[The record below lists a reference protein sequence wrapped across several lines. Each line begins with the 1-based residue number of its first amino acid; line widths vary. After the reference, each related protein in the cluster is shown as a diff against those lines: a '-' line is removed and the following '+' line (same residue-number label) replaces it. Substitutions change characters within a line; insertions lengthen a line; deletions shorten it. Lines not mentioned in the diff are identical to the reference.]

1 MGSLIMKKL
10 LVALI
15 ATTALTSAAS
25 AADLAAHYTKAP
37 VAAPITDWT
46 GVYLG
51 LSAGGAWGSNE
62 WSSDETSPYRP
73 GSFNTSGATVGG
85 LVGANIQVRNAVI
98 GVEFDGNWADI
109 SGSKTI
115 GNPFNGLATNISSV
129 DSKIDWTAHARARL
143 GYSFGN
149 WLPFIAGGAA
159 IAGVKDNL
167 NFITPVVSN
176 GVLYNGYS
184 NSATRIG
191 FTVGG
196 GIDFKVTPN
205 WIVRGEYLYDNFG
218 TTSGRPS
225 NATFNNEV
233 FTLDTHTVRAAVM
246 YKFD

>member
-1 MGSLIMKKL
+1 MKKL
-10 LVALI
+10 FATLA
-15 ATTALTSAAS
+15 ATTALVSAAS

-51 LSAGGAWGSNE
+51 VSAGGVWGTNE

-73 GSFNTSGATVGG
+73 GSYNTSGWTAGG
-85 LVGANIQVRNAVI
+85 IVGANIQVRNAVI
-98 GVEFDGNWADI
+98 GVEFDGNWADVT
-109 SGSKTI
+109 GSRAI
-115 GNPFNGLATNISSV
+115 GTPFNGLANNLSSI
-129 DSKIDWTAHARARL
+129 DNKIDWTAHARARL

-159 IAGVKDNL
+159 IAGVHDKL
-167 NFITPVVSN
+167 NFIFPTAFN
-176 GVLYNGYS
+176 GVIYPGYS
-184 NSATRIG
+184 NSATRAG

-218 TTSGRPS
+218 TTTGRLSP
-225 NATFNNEV
+225 ATFNTEV
-233 FTLDTHTVRAAVM
+233 FTLDTHTVRAAIM

>member
-1 MGSLIMKKL
+1 MKKI
-10 LVALI
+10 LI
-15 ATTALTSAAS
+15 AFVATTALTSAAS

-51 LSAGGAWGSNE
+51 VSAGGMWGTNE
-62 WSSDETSPYRP
+62 WSSDETNPLRP
-73 GSFNTSGATVGG
+73 GSYDNSGWTAGG
-85 LVGANIQVRNAVI
+85 LVGANIQVRNTVI
-98 GVEFDGNWADI
+98 GVEFDGNWADVT
-109 SGSKTI
+109 GSKTI
-115 GNPFNGLATNISSV
+115 GTPYNGIANNISSINN
-129 DSKIDWTAHARARL
+129 KIDWTAHARARL

-159 IAGVKDNL
+159 IAGVHDNL
-167 NFITPVVSN
+167 NFIVPQTFN
-176 GVLYNGYS
+176 GAIYPGYS
-184 NSATRIG
+184 NSATRVG

-218 TTSGRPS
+218 TTAGRSSP
-225 NATFNNEV
+225 ATFNTEQ